1 MLGNLSTKLQRILR
15 DLKGEGRVAERHI
28 QVAMRE
34 IRIALL
40 EADVHFKV
48 VKEFVSRVKERAL
61 GQEVLRN
68 LMPGQQVVKIV
79 LDELVELF
87 GREEADLSFSK
98 LSPSVILL
106 VGLHGSG
113 KTTTTGKLAL
123 WLKKKGHQPLM
134 VSTDVHRPAAIEQ
147 LSVIASEIEIG
158 VYEDKGSDAVERAKK
173 ALEHTRNTG
182 FDILLIDTAGRLHS
196 DADLMTE
203 LGRMAEA
210 VNPTEVLLVA
220 DAMTGQDAVNS
231 AREFNQC
238 LNLSGVVL
246 TKMDGDARGGAALSI
261 KTVTGTPI
269 KFIGVGEKYEALEV
283 FHPEGMASRILGMGD
298 VLSLIDK
305 AQEVVDEDHARDML
319 KKLQRN
325 DFTLEDFREQLKQL
339 RRLGPLEQVLGMLPQ
354 VGFLKGV
361 KNMQLDEKQLAHL
374 EAIISS
380 MTAKERAAHKIINS
394 SRRKRIAKGSGRP
407 VSEVNRLLRQYVQTK
422 KMLTKVGKSFSSKGL
437 SKLGFPI

>member
-48 VKEFVSRVKERAL
+48 VKEFVSRVKARAL

-123 WLKKKGHQPLM
+123 WLEKKGHQPLM

-147 LSVIASEIEIG
+147 LSIIASEIEIG
-158 VYEDKGSDAVERAKK
+158 VYEDKGSDAVDRAEK

-203 LGRMAEA
+203 LVGIAEA

-231 AREFNQC
+231 AREFNQR

-325 DFTLEDFREQLKQL
+325 DFTLEDFRQQLKQL

-361 KNMQLDEKQLAHL
+361 KNMQLDEKQLSHL

-380 MTAKERAAHKIINS
+380 MTAKERAAHKIINA
-394 SRRKRIAKGSGRP
+394 SRRKRIARGSGRP
-407 VSEVNRLLRQYVQTK
+407 VSEVNRLLRQYVQTR
-422 KMLTKVGKSFSSKGL
+422 KMLAKSFSSKGL
-437 SKLGFPI
+437 QKLGFPI